1 MIKPERSIRITNGG
15 SVNISIDD
23 IIVSDRVRTDVQNI
37 GSLAESM
44 QKNGLM
50 NPIVITDKNKLV
62 AGFRRL
68 QAAKSLGWKTI
79 EASVIESAEAE
90 HFLELELEENV
101 QRLPF
106 SELELAEGRHRLEK
120 MNSDGIFS
128 RIKQFLSDF
137 LEDSFDKKNIK
148 KAEKIKRNGRLSLL
162 VPAGFAGICLAAV
175 CAKFGLISNILHSL
189 LDVTFFCMIL
199 AGLFFFAKYYM
210 GKHD

>member
-1 MIKPERSIRITNGG
+1 M
-15 SVNISIDD
+15 NISIDD
-23 IIVSDRVRTDVQNI
+23 IIVSDRVRTDVQNVD
-37 GSLAESM
+37 SLAESM

-68 QAAKSLGWKTI
+68 QAAKKLGWKTI
-79 EASVIESAEAE
+79 EASIIESTEAE

-106 SELELAEGRHRLEK
+106 SELELAEGKHRLEK
-120 MNSDGIFS
+120 MNSAGIFS
-128 RIKQFLSDF
+128 RIKEFLADF

-162 VPAGFAGICLAAV
+162 VPAGFAGICIAAF
-175 CAKFGLISNILHSL
+175 CSKFGLISNILHSL
-189 LDVTFFCMIL
+189 LDVTFFCIIL
-199 AGLFFFAKYYM
+199 VGLFFFAKYYM

>member
-1 MIKPERSIRITNGG
+1 M
-15 SVNISIDD
+15 NISIDD
-23 IIVSDRVRTDVQNI
+23 IIISDRVRTDVQNI
-37 GSLAESM
+37 DSLAESM

-79 EASVIESAEAE
+79 EATVIESAEEE

-106 SELELAEGRHRLEK
+106 SELELAEGKHRLEK
-120 MNSDGIFS
+120 MNSASIFS

-162 VPAGFAGICLAAV
+162 VPIGFVGICLAAL
-175 CAKFGLISNILHSL
+175 CGKLNLISNILHSL
-189 LDVTFFCMIL
+189 LDVTFFCMIII
-199 AGLFFFAKYYM
+199 GLFFFAKYYM
-210 GKHD
+210 GKRD

>member
-90 HFLELELEENV
+90 HFLEL
-101 QRLPF
+101 
-106 SELELAEGRHRLEK
+106 
-120 MNSDGIFS
+120 
-128 RIKQFLSDF
+128 
-137 LEDSFDKKNIK
+137 
-148 KAEKIKRNGRLSLL
+148 
-162 VPAGFAGICLAAV
+162 
-175 CAKFGLISNILHSL
+175 
-189 LDVTFFCMIL
+189 
-199 AGLFFFAKYYM
+199 
-210 GKHD
+210 